1 MRRKVRRGG
10 RTRNC
15 MRMVVS
21 RNSVQSINIYQGT
34 TAPVRWL
41 LVLPAAWCIVLSSL
55 LTFCNN
61 GPSHLSLFQVL
72 SVFACYLSSLTLKR
86 SQQPCCELHHMTRH
100 WSFLSWVA
108 GVRWTWLLPTPANT
122 STWDLEETLCPAE
135 TCCCSWNLTH
145 RRHGAAN
152 IGWIKLPNMG
162 ITPWEAI
169 EI

>member
-10 RTRNC
+10 GTRNC

-34 TAPVRWL
+34 MAPVRWL
-41 LVLPAAWCIVLSSL
+41 LVLPAAWCSVLSSL

-86 SQQPCCELHHMTRH
+86 SRQPCCELHHI
-100 WSFLSWVA
+100 
-108 GVRWTWLLPTPANT
+108 
-122 STWDLEETLCPAE
+122 TL
-135 TCCCSWNLTH
+135 
-145 RRHGAAN
+145 
-152 IGWIKLPNMG
+152 KLPVMSGWSKMDVASPHPSQHLPLRSGGDLVSCRDLLLLLKLN
-162 ITPWEAI
+162 P
-169 EI
+169 